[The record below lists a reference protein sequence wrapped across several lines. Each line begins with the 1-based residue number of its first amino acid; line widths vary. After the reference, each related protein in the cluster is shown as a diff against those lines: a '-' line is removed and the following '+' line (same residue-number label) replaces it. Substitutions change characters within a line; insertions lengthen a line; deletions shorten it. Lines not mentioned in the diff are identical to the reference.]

1 MKKIIFL
8 LALSLLLAGCGYMN
22 KMTKGVA
29 GSGVRKGEKRDVAPF
44 TSVDVSGAFEV
55 EIVAGKDRSLELE
68 GDDNILPM
76 VTTEVSNGKLRV
88 SNQTSFSVK
97 RPVHVRITTPDIEE
111 LSASGANDVTL
122 SEVKNEKLRIETSGA
137 SKIRAAGET
146 KTLDVQ
152 MSGAS
157 NVDTLDLRAQKVTV
171 DSSGAGHASVYAS
184 EELNAEASGAS
195 SITYTG
201 DPKVVNRK
209 DSGASSISKK

>member
-8 LALSLLLAGCGYMN
+8 LSLSLLLTGCGYVN
-22 KMTKGVA
+22 KMTKGIT
-29 GSGVRKGEKRDVAPF
+29 GSGVRKSEKRDVAPF

-55 EIVAGKDRSLELE
+55 EIAAGKDRSLELE
-68 GDDNILPM
+68 GDDNLLPM
-76 VTTEVSNGKLRV
+76 VTTEVSNGKLSV
-88 SNQTSFSVK
+88 GSQKSFSVK
-97 RPVHVRITTPDIEE
+97 RPVRVRITTPDLEE
-111 LSASGANDVTL
+111 LTASGANDVTL
-122 SEVKNEKLRIETSGA
+122 SGVKNDRLRIDTSGA
-137 SKIRAAGET
+137 SKIRATGET
-146 KTLDVQ
+146 KTLDIE

-157 NVDTLDLRAQKVTV
+157 SVDTQDLHAQKVTV